1 MCHIEGA
8 KTNGGIMRTEKQ
20 KALKEDFSFLGTI
33 SASSIIILTSVL
45 KGLGL
50 QPGFGSL
57 IGVALD
63 AFSIC
68 IVAGVVYFVVVT
80 KYGRNI
86 TKRWEGYVALITIV
100 TAWVS
105 FLVAMGAL
113 TVFGLVNLS

>member
-1 MCHIEGA
+1 
-8 KTNGGIMRTEKQ
+8 MRTEKETQ
-20 KALKEDFSFLGTI
+20 MRTEKHRALKEDFSFLGII

-68 IVAGVVYFVVVT
+68 IVAGVVYFIVVT

-86 TKRWEGYVALITIV
+86 TERWQGYLSLIAVV

-105 FLVAMGAL
+105 FLVAIGAL